1 MSLSKY
7 EDNSDP
13 IPRSAVVL
21 AACSTALAEVLL
33 DREGVEEIQEPIP
46 DELEHE
52 APAPSNA
59 KILPQPA
66 PSNAKIL
73 PQPIFFLPI
82 EGCCADFCN
91 LTVPNLLLYMLNMV
105 ASSALTSVK

>member
-1 MSLSKY
+1 LVHIVLSKY

-59 KILPQPA
+59 KILPQP
-66 PSNAKIL
+66 
-73 PQPIFFLPI
+73 IFFLPI

-91 LTVPNLLLYMLNMV
+91 LTVPNFYY
-105 ASSALTSVK
+105 TC